1 MMATHEEAVLAD
13 EIETLGMSRSR
24 TPAAFAKGLSF
35 EDVRLAYGDVAAV
48 RGVSLSV
55 EPGEVLCLLGQSGCG
70 KTSLLRL
77 AAGIEQPD
85 GGRILIDGAVVAG
98 QGVFVPPERR
108 GVGLVFQD
116 YALFPHLTN
125 LENVMF
131 GLNGLKR
138 AEAMREA
145 RLALARVD
153 LADLADV
160 YPHEL
165 SGGQQQ
171 RVALARAMAPR
182 PGILLL
188 DEPFSGLDRRLRDQV
203 RADTLAVLRD
213 AKATV
218 IIVTHDPEEAMRLA
232 DRIALL
238 RHGKLVQLGPP
249 AELYRRPDDIGVAR
263 FFCELNE
270 IEADVVAGVADTPL
284 GRFAAPQVPDGP
296 AIVAIRPQGLALSAA
311 GQGVP
316 GRLLERRFL
325 GELDLVEVI
334 VDALERPLV
343 LRLRDA
349 GNVKKG
355 DEVGLL
361 VDPGEVLVFAA
372 GGA

>member
-1 MMATHEEAVLAD
+1 MNAEVPILRT
-13 EIETLGMSRSR
+13 R

-35 EDVRLAYGDVAAV
+35 EQVSLAYGAVEAV
-48 RGVSLSV
+48 RGVSLAV

-77 AAGIEQPD
+77 AAGIERPD
-85 GGRILIDGAVVAG
+85 RGRVCVDGMEVAG
-98 QGVFVPPERR
+98 PDAFVPPERR

-131 GLNGLKR
+131 GLSRLKR
-138 AEAMREA
+138 AEAEAEA
-145 RLALARVD
+145 RRALARVALEG
-153 LADLADV
+153 LAKA

-171 RVALARAMAPR
+171 RVALARALAPR

-213 AKATV
+213 ARATC

-238 RHGKLVQLGPP
+238 REGELVQLAAP
-249 AELYRRPDDIGVAR
+249 EVLYRAPRDIGVAR

-270 IEADVVAGVADTPL
+270 VPGIVSGGQVSTPL
-284 GRFAAPQVPDGP
+284 GAFAAPAGLGDG
-296 AIVAIRPQGLALSAA
+296 AAVVAIRPQGL
-311 GQGVP
+311 GFTRGTGRVQGRVID
-316 GRLLERRFL
+316 RRFL
-325 GELDLVEVI
+325 GEVDLLEVI
-334 VDALERPLV
+334 IEGLERPLV
-343 LRLRDA
+343 ARVRP
-349 GNVKKG
+349 GG
-355 DEVGLL
+355 DLARGTEVGID
-361 VDPGEVLVFAA
+361 VDPAEVLVFAA
-372 GGA
+372 SGS

>member
-1 MMATHEEAVLAD
+1 MMATREEAVLAD
-13 EIETLGMSRSR
+13 EIETLGMTRSR

-35 EDVRLAYGDVAAV
+35 EAVELAYGDVAAV
-48 RGVSLSV
+48 RGVSLAV

-85 GGRILIDGAVVAG
+85 AGRILIDGEVVAG
-98 QGVFVPPERR
+98 QGAFVPPERR

-138 AEAMREA
+138 AEAAREA

-153 LADLADV
+153 LADLAEV

-203 RADTLAVLRD
+203 RAETLAVLRE

-238 RHGKLVQLGPP
+238 RKGELVQLGAP
-249 AELYRRPDDIGVAR
+249 AELYRHPADLGVAR

-270 IEADVVAGVADTPL
+270 IEARIAGGMADTPI
-284 GRFAAPQVPDGP
+284 GRFAAPELPEGP
-296 AIVAIRPQGLALSAA
+296 AIVAIRPQGIALAPA
-311 GQGVP
+311 GRGVP
-316 GRLLERRFL
+316 GRVLERRFL

-334 VDALERPLV
+334 ADGLERPLV

-355 DEVGLL
+355 DETGLL

>member
-1 MMATHEEAVLAD
+1 MATHEEAVLAD

>member
-1 MMATHEEAVLAD
+1 MMELVQTEELED
-13 EIETLGMSRSR
+13 MP
-24 TPAAFAKGLSF
+24 PACAEAPASIAKGLVF
-35 EDVRLAYGDVAAV
+35 DAVDLAYGGALAV

-55 EPGEVLCLLGQSGCG
+55 RPGEVLCLLGQSGCG

-85 GGRILIDGAVVAG
+85 RGRILIDGEVVAG
-98 QGVFVPPERR
+98 EGAFVPPERR

-131 GLNGLKR
+131 GLGALKR
-138 AEAMREA
+138 AAAEREA

-153 LADLADV
+153 LAELADA

-188 DEPFSGLDRRLRDQV
+188 DEPFSGLDKRLRDQV
-203 RADTLAVLRD
+203 RAETLAVLRE
-213 AKATV
+213 ARATV
-218 IIVTHDPEEAMRLA
+218 VIVTHDPEEAMRLA

-238 RHGKLVQLGPP
+238 RRGELVQLGPP
-249 AELYRRPDDIGVAR
+249 AELYRRPADLGVAR

-270 IEADVVAGVADTPL
+270 VEAEAIGGVVDSPL
-284 GRFAAPQVPDGP
+284 GRFPAPAGSPDGP
-296 AIVAIRPQGLALSAA
+296 VVLALRPQGFTLAPS
-311 GQGVP
+311 GRGVP
-316 GRLLERRFL
+316 GRVLERRFL

-334 VDALERPLV
+334 VEGLARPLV
-343 LRLRDA
+343 IRLRDA
-349 GNVKKG
+349 GRARRG
-355 DEVGLL
+355 DEVGVV

-372 GGA
+372 GGP

>member
-98 QGVFVPPERR
+98 QGAFVPPERR

-249 AELYRRPDDIGVAR
+249 ADLYRRPADIGVAR

-270 IEADVVAGVADTPL
+270 IEADVVAGVAETPL
-284 GRFAAPQVPDGP
+284 GRFAAPEVPDGP
-296 AIVAIRPQGLALSAA
+296 AIVAIRPQGLALAAA
-311 GQGVP
+311 GRGVP

-343 LRLRDA
+343 LRLREA

-361 VDPGEVLVFAA
+361 VDPGDVLVFAA
-372 GGA
+372 GAA